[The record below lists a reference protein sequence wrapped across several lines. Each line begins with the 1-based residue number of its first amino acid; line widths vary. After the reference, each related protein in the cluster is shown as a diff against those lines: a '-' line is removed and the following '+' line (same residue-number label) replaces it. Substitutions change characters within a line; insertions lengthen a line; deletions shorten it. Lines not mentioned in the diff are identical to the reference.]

1 MIRGGYNAGLSFLYF
16 SLYRQREV
24 SKRELVA
31 RFESEQITILKNCAA
46 GLASLKQVL
55 APPTATCSFTAFYS
69 YPSRYRNQRSWLAR
83 CNVAEGGGNNKERD
97 VTLFFIHLL
106 LSNFAPPSFPPHR
119 HGAGCSILIGTDSPA
134 IATILV

>member
-1 MIRGGYNAGLSFLYF
+1 MKGYLYF

-55 APPTATCSFTAFYS
+55 ALT
-69 YPSRYRNQRSWLAR
+69 PSP
-83 CNVAEGGGNNKERD
+83 
-97 VTLFFIHLL
+97 FF
-106 LSNFAPPSFPPHR
+106 NHR
-119 HGAGCSILIGTDSPA
+119 ICVPDSPA